1 MKKLLIFTSVSIF
14 SSYASASIVSSNELA
29 LALMNTKHV
38 SFDDVVYV
46 TPQGDIN
53 IKVLKKDSGDEY
65 VNSEGR
71 SNSDTQNI
79 SLMIN
84 NDYFSHVYRNIP
96 SNGQFLK
103 YNYCVDKDNN
113 FILSIILKYGDFS
126 KAYGT
131 YMEHKYEI
139 LRFEPNKV
147 STLSTMYS
155 GALDYKGNV
164 TTESGIIYP
173 YITSSEIISRLIE
186 TGICDE
192 KNTRKSKI
200 LEKNKINTPD
210 ELNDLAKLGNNITIG
225 NLLNTLDKYPVS
237 NVNVIKYNDLGY
249 YLYNGEN
256 YKSAEFIL
264 EYVLQIFPKRT
275 VAYLNLGDTYWS
287 LGKTS
292 DSQRMYKDYIYFMNK
307 NNNGNKVPKYIEERM
322 LKK

>member
-38 SFDDVVYV
+38 SFDDVLYV
-46 TPQGDIN
+46 TPKGDIN

-65 VNSEGR
+65 VNSEGQ
-71 SNSDTQNI
+71 SIYDTQNI
-79 SLMIN
+79 AIIIN
-84 NDYFSHVYRNIP
+84 DGNFSYVYKNIP
-96 SNGQFLK
+96 SNGQFIK
-103 YNYCVDKDNN
+103 YDYCVDKNNN
-113 FILSIILKYGDFS
+113 FILLIMIKYGDFS

-147 STLSTMYS
+147 STLSAMYS

-192 KNTRKSKI
+192 KNTRQSKI

-225 NLLNTLDKYPVS
+225 KLLNTLDKYPVS
-237 NVNVIKYNDLGY
+237 NINVIKYNDLGY

-292 DSQRMYKDYIYFMNK
+292 DAQRMYRNYIYFMNQNYK
-307 NNNGNKVPKYIEERM
+307 SNKIPKYIKERT
-322 LKK
+322 L